1 MIGASRDITKLRE
14 SEFELKALNEKLEKR
29 AKELAASNE
38 ELEQFAYVASH
49 DLQEP
54 LRMVTNFLSQ
64 IEKKYSDLLDEKGK
78 TYIHFAVDGAKR
90 MRQMILDLLEFS
102 RAGRIDTKY
111 QEVNLDLLVK
121 DILDLHQKKI
131 EETDARVIIGEL
143 PVITAPKTALRQV
156 FQNLIN
162 NSLKYSHSKNGA
174 IPQISISAKDKN
186 DHWQFEVKDNVIG
199 IEPQYF
205 EKIFVIFQRLHD
217 RSEYTGTGIGLA
229 ISKKIIENMG
239 GKIWVESEPGNG
251 SSFFFTVPKKSAS
264 FY

>member
-1 MIGASRDITKLRE
+1 
-14 SEFELKALNEKLEKR
+14 
-29 AKELAASNE
+29 
-38 ELEQFAYVASH
+38 
-49 DLQEP
+49 
-54 LRMVTNFLSQ
+54 
-64 IEKKYSDLLDEKGK
+64 
-78 TYIHFAVDGAKR
+78 
-90 MRQMILDLLEFS
+90 
-102 RAGRIDTKY
+102 
-111 QEVNLDLLVK
+111 
-121 DILDLHQKKI
+121 LHQKKI

-186 DHWQFEVKDNVIG
+186 DHWQFEVKDNGIG

-205 EKIFVIFQRLHD
+205 DKIFVIFQRLHD